1 MRFEPRFRDQIR
13 CLVLK
18 DRRAKALDE
27 ALSPGD
33 RVAFNGF
40 LVSVVAVLLAPRLG
54 DRCGIEELAAFSDE
68 VAAAHRAERRPV
80 NEFVVEEILRE
91 VYGVP
96 RLFQA
101 NSVPPRT
108 VSAAGAT
115 IVRYLNN
122 TDSTVAA
129 DIDCILDTAV
139 DLHRRH
145 DPR

>member
-1 MRFEPRFRDQIR
+1 MRAR

-54 DRCGIEELAAFSDE
+54 DRCGIEELAVFSDE

-96 RLFQA
+96 RLFLA
-101 NSVPPRT
+101 TAVPPRT
-108 VSAAGAT
+108 ISAAGAT
-115 IVRYLNN
+115 TVRYLNN

-129 DIDCILDTAV
+129 DIDRILDTAV
-139 DLHRRH
+139 DLHRHR
-145 DPR
+145 DPQ